1 MQENF
6 YQLLHSFVA
15 FSFRNDLHGI
25 KGNTISGHKL
35 SKVWKGTSVLHLV
48 HLFPDSYQ
56 VFQIEAWGNYL
67 TSTPEII
74 TNPMVLW
81 WFLGV

>member
-1 MQENF
+1 MHENS

-25 KGNTISGHKL
+25 KGNTITGHEL
-35 SKVWKGTSVLHLV
+35 SKVWKRINILHLV

-56 VFQIEAWGNYL
+56 VFQIEA
-67 TSTPEII
+67 
-74 TNPMVLW
+74 
-81 WFLGV
+81 